1 MSYPLTT
8 EMIELLRLYQA
19 WQREL
24 GYNSDHL
31 FPLSRWNNQL
41 IHSAKASEW
50 VRGVLRKHGV
60 HMILESEHDQYGLN
74 WVLITLCVNICLIMR
89 GIS

>member
-1 MSYPLTT
+1 KNGVAMSYPLTT
-8 EMIELLRLYQA
+8 EMIELLRSYQA

-31 FPLSRWNNQL
+31 FPLSRWNNQP

-50 VRGVLRKHGV
+50 VRGHGV
-60 HMILESEHDQYGLN
+60 HMILESEHDQYGRN
-74 WVLITLCVNICLIMR
+74 WV
-89 GIS
+89 